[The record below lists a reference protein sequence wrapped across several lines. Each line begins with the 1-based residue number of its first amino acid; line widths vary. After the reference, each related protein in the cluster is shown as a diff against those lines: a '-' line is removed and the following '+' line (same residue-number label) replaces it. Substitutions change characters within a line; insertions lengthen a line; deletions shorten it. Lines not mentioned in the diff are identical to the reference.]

1 MVILYDATT
10 KGFGWFYLLCSAF
23 LIFFC
28 IFVALTPFGKKVIG
42 GADAKLEHNMFTWCA
57 MTICSGIA
65 TAVVFY
71 AVGEPLTYFHN
82 PPAFTGLEAETA
94 AAGVRGVQIAS
105 FHWGYIYYGIFT
117 FWGLAS
123 GYMVYNHHL
132 PPRPSSGLYPVL
144 KDRIFVP
151 VGKVVDVLCLL
162 ALIGGMVTSL
172 GFGVQQFASGLDY
185 VFGLEPSNLIYV
197 VSILVVTLSYTIS
210 SGRGIKKGMAMIS
223 NINAYAISM
232 PISISP

>member
-1 MVILYDATT
+1 
-10 KGFGWFYLLCSAF
+10 
-23 LIFFC
+23 
-28 IFVALTPFGKKVIG
+28 
-42 GADAKLEHNMFTWCA
+42 

-71 AVGEPLTYFHN
+71 AVGEPLTYFLN

-144 KDRIFVP
+144 KDRISGP

-223 NINAYAISM
+223 NIKAYAISM

>member
-1 MVILYDATT
+1 M
-10 KGFGWFYLLCSAF
+10 
-23 LIFFC
+23 
-28 IFVALTPFGKKVIG
+28 
-42 GADAKLEHNMFTWCA
+42 
-57 MTICSGIA
+57 
-65 TAVVFY
+65 
-71 AVGEPLTYFHN
+71 
-82 PPAFTGLEAETA
+82 
-94 AAGVRGVQIAS
+94 
-105 FHWGYIYYGIFT
+105 
-117 FWGLAS
+117 
-123 GYMVYNHHL
+123 
-132 PPRPSSGLYPVL
+132 
-144 KDRIFVP
+144 KDRIFGP